1 MEVNYIVNRIDEQ
14 GNSKKAAWLENYVK
28 HSVKSKGVGIPQIRE
43 IVIDAAKKFDINTKP
58 IPEQIDILNN
68 LMKQEYTEH
77 KIAAIIYI
85 QLFLKD
91 YSHEIIKPISHWF
104 DNGYIKDWN
113 VCDWL
118 CVRILSPMI
127 DSSPDLIIPELEQ
140 WNKNENLWK
149 ARASL
154 VPFAQCKNI
163 SAHWNHINKFSQVLI
178 KRDERFCK
186 TSVGWVMREY
196 SKKDKSL
203 VADFLVKH
211 SKYTTKEV
219 VSNATKYFN

>member
-1 MEVNYIVNRIDEQ
+1 MEVNYIVNGIDEQ
-14 GNSKKAAWLENYVK
+14 RNSEKALWLENYVK

-43 IVIDAAKKFDINTKP
+43 IVIDAAKKFGINTKP

-68 LMKQEYTEH
+68 LMIQEYTEH

-91 YSHEIIKPISHWF
+91 YSHEIIKPVSHWF
-104 DNGYIKDWN
+104 DNGYITDWN

-127 DSSPDLIIPELEQ
+127 DSLPDFIIPELEQ
-140 WNKNENLWK
+140 WNTNKNLWK

-154 VPFAQCKNI
+154 VPFAQSKNI
-163 SAHWNHINKFSQVLI
+163 SEHWNYINKFSETLI

-186 TSVGWVMREY
+186 TAVGWVLREY
-196 SKKDKSL
+196 SKQDKQK
-203 VADFLVKH
+203 VTDFLTKY
-211 SKYTTKEV
+211 SEYTTKEV
-219 VSNATKYFN
+219 IANATKYLK